1 MAVGVGTH
9 SGRRGVQR
17 RTLGAALRSVGRVA
31 LWTLVALLLAKGGAA
46 VLGGPSKQVAGAP
59 PSAAADPA
67 TSSFSVRFARTY
79 LSGASARELTPLL
92 APGVSE
98 QATPGAIGADVPVE
112 QVEVADV
119 RDLGA
124 GRAIVTVACELGGA
138 RTLYLAVPIVRERAG
153 EVAAL
158 GAPAVVAGPAGVAR
172 SATRP
177 QPLVGP
183 PASAIADLARR
194 FLPAYLS
201 ASEPG
206 DLSYLLAPGARV
218 TPLGGALRLLAL
230 GAVEQEGDGEG
241 ARRTVIA
248 TARVREASGGA
259 TLRLAYRIE
268 VVRRGRWYVD
278 GVEGAL
284 S

>member
-1 MAVGVGTH
+1 ME
-9 SGRRGVQR
+9 R

-46 VLGGPSKQVAGAP
+46 VLAGPSRRVAGSA
-59 PSAAADPA
+59 SQHGAAADPA
-67 TSSFSVRFARTY
+67 SGAFAVRFARTY
-79 LSGASARELTPLL
+79 LSGSSRELTPLL
-92 APGVSE
+92 APGVGDE
-98 QATPGAIGADVPVE
+98 TTPGATGTDVPVE
-112 QVEVADV
+112 QAEVAGA
-119 RDLGA
+119 RDLGG
-124 GRAIVTVACELGGA
+124 GRAIVTVACELGGG
-138 RTLYLAVPIVRERAG
+138 RTLYLAVPIVREGAG

-158 GAPAVVAGPAGVAR
+158 GAPAVVTGPPGVAQ
-172 SATRP
+172 SPT
-177 QPLVGP
+177 QPGP
-183 PASAIADLARR
+183 LAGSSGAAIADLVRR

-218 TPLGGALRLLAL
+218 TPLGGALRLLAV
-230 GAVEQEGDGEG
+230 GAVKQEGDSEG
-241 ARRTVIA
+241 PRRTAIA
-248 TARVREASGGA
+248 TARVRESGGA